1 MSGSGPWRS
10 WRALALPGLLVY
22 LGAWGVWAILLD
34 RHPEYS
40 DTMLHDATALWK
52 AIVLRDRSLIEALA
66 GPGYHPPLC
75 YLPAVLLFL
84 ILGGPSLTVL
94 RLTVLGQY
102 LTAVWLAHDL
112 GRRVAG
118 PRAGLLGAT
127 MLGTFPLVLGWG
139 RMGYMD
145 MGLALMVLLWLRLLH
160 GFDPESRASGARLGL
175 GGGLGL
181 LTKLAFPIF
190 GVGPLLLVLA
200 TRVRRRRHLVSC
212 AVAAAVA
219 LLVAGWWY
227 ALQWQAI
234 VLNAGMSSDD
244 RSALATLRALTLG
257 VDGGPWL
264 LALALVGSVVAWRWR
279 TVPARDLALLSLAVW
294 PALALL
300 LRFHPQLRYAVPLY
314 AVAAVLAG
322 VCLQS
327 ALERLG
333 ARAGRLAAALL
344 SLFLLGHVAWLGLR
358 LRPPE
363 PPREVTYPLSGF
375 RVNDLGLL
383 SPDRRSFDAY
393 PRALQAIA
401 RRFRACLVVFT
412 GPGPMETHEPRSL
425 RLALE
430 TKVPVRL
437 AESRRQLPPA
447 PDTVCV
453 LQVTDRPGQNTWRK
467 EEGQPERVYA
477 ERCLTQAWFAG
488 TTDRRLLAAFGPSP
502 LGLRYEIYELPSAT
516 LSREPPRPEWCRL
529 DARFPE
535 MP

>member
-10 WRALALPGLLVY
+10 WRALALPGLLLY

-40 DTMLHDATALWK
+40 DTMLHDAIALWK
-52 AIVLRDRSLIEALA
+52 ALVLHDRSLNDALA

-84 ILGGPSLTVL
+84 VLGGPSLTVL
-94 RLTVLGQY
+94 RLTVLAQY
-102 LTAVWLAHDL
+102 LAAVWLAHDL
-112 GRRVAG
+112 GQRMAG
-118 PRAGLLGAT
+118 PRAGLLAAT

-145 MGLALMVLLWLRLLH
+145 MGLALMVLVWLRLLH
-160 GFDPESRASGARLGL
+160 GCDPGSRASGARLGL

-190 GVGPLLLVLA
+190 GAGPLLWVLV
-200 TRVRRRRHLVSC
+200 TRVRRRRHLVTC

-227 ALQWQAI
+227 ALHWEA
-234 VLNAGMSSDD
+234 VMLNAGMSSDE
-244 RSALATLRALTLG
+244 RSALATLRALTLD

-264 LALALVGSVVAWRWR
+264 LALALLGSLVAWRWR
-279 TVPARDLALLSLAVW
+279 TVPARDLALISLAVW

-300 LRFHPQLRYAVPLY
+300 LRFHPQLRYALPLY

-327 ALERLG
+327 ALERIG

-358 LRPPE
+358 SPLPGPP
-363 PPREVTYPLSGF
+363 PAVTYPLTGF

-393 PRALQAIA
+393 PRALQAVA
-401 RRFRACLVVFT
+401 RRFRSCLVVFT
-412 GPGPMETHEPRSL
+412 GPGPLETHEPRSL
-425 RLALE
+425 RLQLE
-430 TKVPVRL
+430 AKVPVRL
-437 AESRRQLPPA
+437 EESRAELPPS

-453 LQVTDRPGQNTWRK
+453 LLVTDRTGQVAWRR
-467 EEGQPERVYA
+467 EEGQSERAYVA
-477 ERCLTQAWFAG
+477 RCLTQAWFAG
-488 TTDRRLLAAFGPSP
+488 TTEKRLLAAFGPSP
-502 LGLRYEIYELPSAT
+502 LGLRYEIYELPSAMLT
-516 LSREPPRPEWCRL
+516 REVAPPDWCRR
-529 DARFPE
+529 DERTPE